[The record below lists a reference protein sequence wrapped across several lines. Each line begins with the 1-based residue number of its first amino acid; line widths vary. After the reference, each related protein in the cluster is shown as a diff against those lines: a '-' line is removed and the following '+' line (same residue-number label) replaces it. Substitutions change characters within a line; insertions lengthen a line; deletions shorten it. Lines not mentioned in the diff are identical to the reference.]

1 MSRIFNLQQEIVK
14 IQKFMELIMN
24 DFSYFDC
31 RGGKSK
37 NPPSPHPPKCAKHPS
52 SGNLGILGSSGT
64 SCTKPSVRAAR
75 TETWRHATPIRPFFH
90 PPFWTVFPCQVT
102 AGMIPPPKQQVFE
115 ENTAGLITLPKKQ
128 SLQVNQ
134 SWFKGLC
141 VACFGMTRL
150 PCWRYVDVS
159 MTISWSCVKPCKW
172 NTTLAIQIVDLL
184 VVIFWSLKNAGLYK
198 HFLWASHQFTID
210 KCSVFFLFSERK
222 SLLPLGTIMSY
233 HWHPNWAKEKKQ

>member
-1 MSRIFNLQQEIVK
+1 MQGFIHVRWLAGFLPSTVWIPVPYPTEPAGEVHLRESGGNSK
-14 IQKFMELIMN
+14 TPDCWIQTWCTIPASPENRKKTSFLSYVPDIRSSTRDSEDDIFMELIMN

-31 RGGKSK
+31 YNGKSK
-37 NPPSPHPPKCAKHPS
+37 HPPSPHPQSVHR
-52 SGNLGILGSSGT
+52 NLGILGSSGT

-134 SWFKGLC
+134 S
-141 VACFGMTRL
+141 
-150 PCWRYVDVS
+150 
-159 MTISWSCVKPCKW
+159 
-172 NTTLAIQIVDLL
+172 
-184 VVIFWSLKNAGLYK
+184 
-198 HFLWASHQFTID
+198 
-210 KCSVFFLFSERK
+210 
-222 SLLPLGTIMSY
+222 
-233 HWHPNWAKEKKQ
+233 

>member
-115 ENTAGLITLPKKQ
+115 ENTAGL
-128 SLQVNQ
+128 
-134 SWFKGLC
+134 F
-141 VACFGMTRL
+141 
-150 PCWRYVDVS
+150 
-159 MTISWSCVKPCKW
+159 
-172 NTTLAIQIVDLL
+172 
-184 VVIFWSLKNAGLYK
+184 
-198 HFLWASHQFTID
+198 
-210 KCSVFFLFSERK
+210 
-222 SLLPLGTIMSY
+222 
-233 HWHPNWAKEKKQ
+233 AKEAKLTGQSELIQRFVCCMFWNDSSALLEICRRFYDHFMELCETMQMAHHTCNTNSRSASCHLLEPQK